1 MTTKNFHINRME
13 PLIKQNNNKNNI
25 IFDCTTYKT
34 TATLLN
40 VNQQTIH
47 QHSVSYLS
55 SKWSQK
61 GEVKQQS
68 LTKLTNA
75 VHQQQTRNQLLI
87 L

>member
-1 MTTKNFHINRME
+1 ME
-13 PLIKQNNNKNNI
+13 PLIKQNNNKTN

-40 VNQQTIH
+40 GNQQTIH
-47 QHSVSYLS
+47 QKHHSVSYLS

-61 GEVKQQS
+61 GEVKQQKVFK
-68 LTKLTNA
+68 KLSDA
-75 VHQQQTRNQLLI
+75 VHHQQPRNQLLI

>member
-1 MTTKNFHINRME
+1 ME
-13 PLIKQNNNKNNI
+13 PLIKLNNNKNNI

-61 GEVKQQS
+61 GEVQQQS
-68 LTKLTNA
+68 STKLIDA